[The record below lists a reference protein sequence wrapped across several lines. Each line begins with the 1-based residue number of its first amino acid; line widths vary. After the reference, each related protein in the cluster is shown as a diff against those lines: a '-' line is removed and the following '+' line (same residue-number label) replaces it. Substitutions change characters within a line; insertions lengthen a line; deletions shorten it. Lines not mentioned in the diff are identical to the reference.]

1 MGLDVETG
9 FDAEAAPAGARGRV
23 RRGVDAAEIAA
34 EIARL
39 IRRDEMKPG
48 ERLVELRLAHAL
60 GLSRAP
66 VRRALE
72 QLQRQGLV
80 ALEPGRGF
88 VLSADWSSSAL
99 DRVVAERGA
108 DESAYL
114 RIAADRLDGKLPE
127 VVNEARISRDY
138 ELTRSETARLL
149 DRMAREGW
157 IERRAGYGWQ
167 FLPTFPTR
175 EAYLQGYRF
184 RALVEPAAILE
195 PTFAIDTAAIDRLA
209 ASQKRIMDRD
219 GARLSIADVFESGC
233 RFHEELVKCS
243 GNPFM
248 VDTVQRIN
256 RMRRLVEYRAL
267 DRVTIVGHAGE
278 HLAILEVLRRGG
290 RAEAAEL
297 MRRHLDAAA
306 DSKLAKLDSSG
317 VWIGVTPTY

>member
-1 MGLDVETG
+1 MKLDGDTMPTG
-9 FDAEAAPAGARGRV
+9 TRGRV
-23 RRGVDAAEIAA
+23 RRGVDASEIAI

-39 IRRDEMKPG
+39 VRRDELKAG
-48 ERLVELRLAHAL
+48 GRLVELRLAQEL
-60 GLSRAP
+60 GMSRAP
-66 VRRALE
+66 VRRALDE
-72 QLQRQGLV
+72 LKRQGLV
-80 ALEPGRGF
+80 VLEPGRGF
-88 VLSADWSSSAL
+88 VLSADWSSGGF
-99 DRVVAERGA
+99 DRLVAARGA
-108 DESAYL
+108 DESVYL
-114 RIAADRLDGKLPE
+114 RIASDRLDGKLPE

-138 ELTRSETARLL
+138 DLTRSETARLL

-157 IERRAGYGWQ
+157 IERRTGYGWQ

-267 DRVTIVGHAGE
+267 DRVTIVGHSGE
-278 HLAILEVLRRGG
+278 HLAILEALRRGG
-290 RAEAAEL
+290 RAEAAGL

-306 DSKLAKLDSSG
+306 DAKLAKLDSGG
-317 VWIGVTPTY
+317 VWVGVTPTY